1 MGCSLPLL
9 PGSAPRFGLLFRVDA
24 ARLRAVTDREIST
37 RRAQTW
43 QKMLRDLR
51 FARIRNRATARG
63 RRETTPTRIGTIG
76 SFWVELPG
84 GSRHAP
90 PRRDESRDLEEK
102 SLSLAKD
109 IPKSAF
115 WAHPGSR
122 RRAREARNQAA
133 LYRNNWIILGG
144 AARRKPP
151 CGSAPRQIARFDF
164 GVLDTQH
171 LVPVAGGTGGWELQG
186 VVM

>member
-1 MGCSLPLL
+1 ML
-9 PGSAPRFGLLFRVDA
+9 APRLTGLCVQIWRTFP
-24 ARLRAVTDREIST
+24 S
-37 RRAQTW
+37 
-43 QKMLRDLR
+43 
-51 FARIRNRATARG
+51 RG
-63 RRETTPTRIGTIG
+63 R
-76 SFWVELPG
+76 
-84 GSRHAP
+84 AP
-90 PRRDESRDLEEK
+90 PRRDGPRDLEEK

-115 WAHPGSR
+115 RAHPGSR
-122 RRAREARNQAA
+122 RRAREARNQAD

-171 LVPVAGGTGGWELQG
+171 LVLVRSIF
-186 VVM
+186 

>member
-1 MGCSLPLL
+1 MFFPEIREVGCSLPLL

-24 ARLRAVTDREIST
+24 ARLRAATDREIST

-51 FARIRNRATARG
+51 FARTRNRAAARV

-115 WAHPGSR
+115 RAHPGSR
-122 RRAREARNQAA
+122 RRAREARNQAD

-151 CGSAPRQIARFDF
+151 CAPAPRQIARFDF

-171 LVPVAGGTGGWELQG
+171 LVVRVG
-186 VVM
+186 